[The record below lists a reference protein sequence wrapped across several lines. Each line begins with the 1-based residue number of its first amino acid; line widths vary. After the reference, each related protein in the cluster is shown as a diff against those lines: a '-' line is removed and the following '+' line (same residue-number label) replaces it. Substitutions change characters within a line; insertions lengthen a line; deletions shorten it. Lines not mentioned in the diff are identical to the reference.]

1 MNIKK
6 SKKIYKNDGYYFPL
20 FNLDGLRSSMTPY
33 FDGDLKLDHHQ
44 YALTPVTEVDL
55 FHHAHGRNVVFKV
68 NGLTYFLNG
77 QTSLQENDELIYETD
92 LLSQTVIRKN
102 NDFTIETTSYVPRHA
117 AVEIHQIKVKNTST
131 NTLTFDIHTAVP
143 LYGRSADNL
152 RDHRH
157 VTSLLNHI
165 EVVKGGIF
173 LKPNLS
179 FDERGHQLND
189 TIYSLFVESDTLQID
204 HYMPVL
210 DTYIHGGSL
219 TMPKGVDQGVS
230 EGAIIDGYEAFG
242 GIAFKPYDL
251 KPLEEITF
259 YLTIGIHKDKNQALI
274 DHKAYAS
281 PVAFE
286 EEKQQVS
293 AFFYKYIDTLR
304 FSIKTDD
311 MSKQL
316 SWVMLQPMLRRFF
329 GNSYMPHHDYGRG
342 GRGWRDLWQDLL
354 ALIMTNDESVLDMLY
369 NNFAGVRLDGSNATI
384 IGDKVGEFKADR
396 NQITRVWSDHG
407 AWPLLTVK
415 MYLDETG
422 DLDFLLK
429 KQTYFADQYTHY
441 TKQTR
446 KPRKINQELMPDQ
459 KPYDGSVL
467 EHLLIQNLV
476 GYHNVGAHGFTR
488 LEDADW
494 NDGLDMAHGQG
505 ETIAFTHMYVR
516 NLLILA
522 ELIEALDIDH
532 IELIKPLV
540 NLLED
545 TPQLTDYFHA
555 VANFDGA
562 TVSVDKNLV
571 IKKLN
576 GLAKLKMDH
585 LHQHAFLDTH
595 YASYYNNEGD
605 LLDQPN
611 TFNLTGQTMALLSQ
625 TATEEQAHLMADTM
639 RKHLFSPM
647 QGGYLL
653 NTDHKK
659 ILTNMGRAFGFA
671 YGHKENGA
679 MFSHMAIMYTYG
691 LYQYDLVA
699 QGHESFMALLERA
712 QDDASKVW
720 VGIPEYFNDQGV
732 GKYSYLTG
740 SASWLLK
747 LLRSEVFGLQFQ
759 LGILTLKPKLMS
771 SDFINH
777 KASIKTYV
785 FNQCITITYHNPKS
799 LNFGDY
805 KITSITMNHQSIE
818 NHITRVDGDIEVY
831 LDESL

>member
-1 MNIKK
+1 MNIKQT
-6 SKKIYKNDGYYFPL
+6 KKLYKNDGYYFPL
-20 FNLDGLRSSMTPY
+20 FNLGGLRSSMTPY

-55 FHHAHGRNVVFKV
+55 FHHAHGRNVFFKV
-68 NGLTYFLNG
+68 DGITYFLNG
-77 QTSLQENDELIYETD
+77 QTKHQEDDELIYQTD
-92 LLSQTVIRKN
+92 LLYQTVIRKN
-102 NDFTIETTSYVPRHA
+102 DLFTIETTSYVPRDA
-117 AVEIHQIKVKNTST
+117 AVEIHEIKLKNTT
-131 NTLTFDIHTAVP
+131 PNILTFDIHTAVP
-143 LYGRSADNL
+143 LFGRSADNL

-189 TIYSLFVESDTLQID
+189 TIYSLFVHSDSLIID

-210 DTYIHGGSL
+210 DTYINGGSL
-219 TMPKGVDQGVS
+219 NMPKGLDQGVS
-230 EGAIIDGYEAFG
+230 EGTIIEGYEAFG

-259 YLTIGIHKDKNQALI
+259 YLTIGIHEDKHQALI

-281 PVAFE
+281 PLAFE
-286 EEKQQVS
+286 KEKQAVS
-293 AFFYKYIDTLR
+293 DFFYDYIDTLR
-304 FSIKTDD
+304 FTFSSSEV
-311 MSKQL
+311 SKQL

-354 ALIMTNDESVLDMLY
+354 ALIMTNDEEVLDLLY
-369 NNFAGVRLDGSNATI
+369 NNFAGVRIDGSNATI
-384 IGDKVGEFKADR
+384 IGDHIGEFKADR

-446 KPRKINQELMPDQ
+446 KQRHINQELTPDH
-459 KPYDGSVL
+459 KPYQGSIL

-494 NDGLDMAHGQG
+494 NDGLDMAHGKG
-505 ETIAFTHMYVR
+505 ETVAFTHMYVR
-516 NLLILA
+516 NLFILA
-522 ELIEALDIDH
+522 ELINALDCSQID
-532 IELIKPLV
+532 LIKPLV
-540 NLLED
+540 DLLEPS
-545 TPQLTDYFHA
+545 PQLADYFNAVAQFDGHTVKVDKHA
-555 VANFDGA
+555 VI
-562 TVSVDKNLV
+562 T
-571 IKKLN
+571 
-576 GLAKLKMDH
+576 KLKALAELKIAH

-595 YASYYNNEGD
+595 YASYYNNDGT

-625 TATEEQAHLMADTM
+625 TATNDQAQLMADTM
-639 RKHLFSPM
+639 RKHLFSPT

-691 LYQYDLVA
+691 LYQYDLVN
-699 QGHESFMALLERA
+699 QGNEAFMALLKRA
-712 QDDASKVW
+712 HSDASKVW

-747 LLRSEVFGLQFQ
+747 LMRSEVFGLKFN
-759 LGILTLKPKLMS
+759 LGVLTLNPKLLA
-771 SDFINH
+771 SDFIDH
-777 KASIKTYV
+777 KASIKSYV
-785 FNQCITITYHNPKS
+785 FNHLITITYHNPKS

-805 KITSITMNHQSIE
+805 QIKTIHMNYKTIE